1 MSVKRNVTVPVGR
14 TSEPVTPRPT
24 VPGWFGSDKG
34 RVRLDLRIT
43 EVQSH
48 SKARIVEGRK
58 LSDPERAERKLA
70 TVLFADLV
78 GSTELGGS
86 QDPERTRAI
95 LDRFYDAMTQEVV
108 RAGGTVEKFA
118 GDAVM
123 AAFGVPA
130 AQEDHV
136 ERALHTAL
144 AMRRRV
150 RELFED
156 QLELRI
162 GITSGE
168 VVVAPAREKSSFV
181 TGDVVNVAA
190 RLEQAADPGDI
201 LVGER
206 AASLVSGA
214 FEFAPRMRVE
224 AKGKPEGVECRKL
237 VRALSLM
244 RPRGLPGLPPTFVGR
259 DQEMARLRDEFGRTV
274 ADRRPRL
281 VTVMGDAGIGKT
293 RLMRE
298 VWAWLGQEAPDALR
312 RTGRCPSYGH
322 ARAYRPIAEIL
333 SEHFGIVDND
343 PPERIQALI
352 GERSIFGL
360 ALGLDVAPELHPIV
374 ARDRLHDE
382 WVQFVE
388 ELASARPLVILIED
402 LHWAEE
408 PLLELLE
415 RMLLEVD
422 APLLLVATGRTEFV
436 DRRPTWGRGRVPSD
450 WIWLEPLGSRD
461 VDRLVETVMSGDVST
476 HVRDVLVRAEGNPLF
491 LEELVAML
499 IERDHDTAIP
509 DSLRALIAS
518 RIDLLPP
525 REKAALQAAAVMG
538 RAFWP
543 SSVREIL
550 GTAPD
555 FHTLEQRDFIRRS
568 GSAVD
573 GEREFVFKHALTREV
588 AYGSLTR
595 RDRAHLHGEYAAWLE
610 GRGGEREDAAAV
622 LAHHYA
628 EAVRPE
634 DVDIAWADDVAR
646 LDRLRGRAVSWL
658 RRAAELAAGRYDVD
672 DALALL
678 KRALELET
686 DDRAKIENHRQIAHV
701 HTLHYDA
708 ESFRRS
714 MEDALALDPDSAT
727 AAEIYAELAY
737 YGIGRPYIWRQ
748 QPPREVAESWLE
760 RALELSDPGT
770 KARGFAMLTVALS
783 DPEKRAE
790 ASEETLAIGKALGDP
805 RLAASAF
812 EAKAM
817 AATEARKYDEACDH
831 ADRALEAS
839 VALTDPGYRGF
850 FHWNAGFIYLRAGR
864 IGEVR
869 RFVDTNDQ
877 IARSLSPHE
886 EVHAIA
892 LRALLESVLGRWDV
906 LAELAQ
912 EADAA
917 AVANADFACQFNW
930 RTLLVCALGPQYLGD
945 EVEARRLEATAHAG
959 AIVFGPAEREP
970 ALLRL
975 ALLRGD
981 LADAERILAALP
993 AAGDVFGV
1001 DGAAA
1006 RLDALAALGERE
1018 RLETEAAPFVE
1029 RRSYTH
1035 PFALRALGLSRDDA
1049 ELVERAASE
1058 FELMGLDWRAT
1069 ETRALV

>member
-1 MSVKRNVTVPVGR
+1 
-14 TSEPVTPRPT
+14 
-24 VPGWFGSDKG
+24 
-34 RVRLDLRIT
+34 
-43 EVQSH
+43 
-48 SKARIVEGRK
+48 VEGRE

-86 QDPERTRAI
+86 QDPERTRAM
-95 LDRFYDAMTQEVV
+95 LDRFYDAMAQEVAH
-108 RAGGTVEKFA
+108 AGGTLEKFA

-144 AMRRRV
+144 AMRRRL
-150 RELFED
+150 RELFEN

-168 VVVAPAREKSSFV
+168 VVVAPARQQSSFV

-206 AASLVSGA
+206 SASLVSGA

-244 RPRGLPGLPPTFVGR
+244 RPRGLAGLRPTFVGR
-259 DQEMARLRDEFGRTV
+259 DEELARLREEFGDTV

-281 VTVMGDAGIGKT
+281 VTIMGDAGIGKT

-298 VWAWLGQEAPDALR
+298 LWAWLGQAAPDALR

-333 SEHFGIVDND
+333 GEHFGIVDGD
-343 PPERIQALI
+343 PPDRVHTLLGA
-352 GERSIFGL
+352 RSIFGL

-374 ARDRLHDE
+374 ARDRLHDA
-382 WVQFVE
+382 WVQLVQ
-388 ELASARPLVILIED
+388 ELASAGPLVLLIED

-415 RMLLEVD
+415 RMLLEVE
-422 APLLLVATGRTEFV
+422 APLLLLATARTEFV
-436 DRRPTWGRGRVPSD
+436 DRRPTWGRGRVPSG
-450 WIWLEPLGSRD
+450 WIWLEPLASPD
-461 VDRLVETVMSGDVST
+461 VDRLVETVMAGDVSP
-476 HVRDVLVRAEGNPLF
+476 HIREVLDRAEGNPLF
-491 LEELVAML
+491 LEELLAVL
-499 IERDHDTAIP
+499 LERDRDAAIP

-525 REKAALQAAAVMG
+525 REKAALQAASVMG
-538 RAFWP
+538 RSFRP

-550 GTAPD
+550 GNAPD
-555 FHTLEQRDFIRRS
+555 FHALEQRDFVRRNS
-568 GSAVD
+568 GSSVD

-595 RDRAHLHGEYAAWLE
+595 RDRAHLHGDYAVWLE
-610 GRGGEREDAAAV
+610 RLGEEREDAAAV

-634 DVDIAWADDVAR
+634 HADIAWADDVAR
-646 LDRLRGRAVSWL
+646 LERLRGRAVNWL
-658 RRAAELAAGRYDVD
+658 RRAAELAAGRYEVD
-672 DALALL
+672 EALALL
-678 KRALELET
+678 KRALGLET
-686 DDRAKIENHRQIAHV
+686 DDRAKIRIHQQIAHV
-701 HTLHYDA
+701 HTLHYDT
-708 ESFRRS
+708 ESFRHS

-737 YGIGRPYIWRQ
+737 YGIGRPYTWRQ
-748 QPPREVAESWLE
+748 QPPREVAERWLE
-760 RALELSDPGT
+760 RALELSEPGT
-770 KARGFAMLTVALS
+770 KARGFATLTVALS
-783 DPEKRAE
+783 DPEKRA
-790 ASEETLAIGKALGDP
+790 AAAEETLAIGKTLGDP
-805 RLAASAF
+805 RMAASAF

-817 AATEARKYDEACDH
+817 AATERRNYAEACEH
-831 ADRALEAS
+831 ADSSLEAS

-869 RFVDTNDQ
+869 RFVDVYDQ
-877 IARSLSPHE
+877 VARSLSPHE
-886 EVHAIA
+886 AVHAIA

-917 AVANADFACQFNW
+917 ATANADFACQFNW
-930 RTLLVCALGPQYLGD
+930 RTLLVCALAPQYLGD
-945 EVEARRLEATAHAG
+945 ERDARRLEATAHAG

-975 ALLRGD
+975 ALLRGE
-981 LADAERILAALP
+981 LADADRILAALP
-993 AAGDVFGV
+993 AAGDAFGV
-1001 DGAAA
+1001 DGPAA
-1006 RLDALAALGERE
+1006 RLDALAALGEHE

-1049 ELVERAASE
+1049 SLVERAASE
-1058 FELMGLDWRAT
+1058 FELMGLDWRAA